1 VPPLSQASIIDA
13 ERKEAMI
20 LEKII
25 QIVLA
30 AIITE
35 RLLDGLHRFYW
46 TAKIKRYLVGEDDGR
61 GILPEGALREFIRCK
76 FCQSWWMAWGVS
88 LAMLLIWEG
97 WSLHWL
103 WMGLVA
109 GGLANKL
116 HDVGETI
123 KAMKYLPF
131 KGA

>member
-1 VPPLSQASIIDA
+1 
-13 ERKEAMI
+13 MI

-46 TAKIKRYLVGEDDGR
+46 TAKIKRYLVGDDDGQGVVSR
-61 GILPEGALREFIRCK
+61 EALREFIRCK
-76 FCQSWWMAWGVS
+76 FCQSWWMAWAAS
-88 LAMLLIWEG
+88 LVILLFWEG
-97 WSLHWL
+97 FSWHWI
-103 WMGLVA
+103 WVGLVA
-109 GGLANKL
+109 GWLANKL